1 VAARRDVG
9 EADVIENIDI
19 GGPTMIRAAAK
30 NHAFA
35 AVVTSPESYDA
46 ILDELREADRTL
58 SLPTRRWLAADAF
71 AYTARYDTAIARW
84 FAEGA
89 EGFPATFLRAYEKV
103 TDLSYGENPHQRA
116 AYYQQV
122 GARRHVLSQVQQH
135 HGKEIS
141 YNNILDLDTARAL
154 VAEFEEPACAI
165 VKHNTPCGAAIGADG
180 ADAYRRAFA
189 ADPVSAFGGIVAL
202 NRPVDEAAAQA
213 LSDQFVEVLFAPG
226 YEGGALEILAR
237 KPNVRILENME
248 RRGPAGDF
256 RVTQVEGGPPRP
268 GPDATLVPG
277 EAMEVVTG
285 RAPTDEEWAG
295 LRFAWRV
302 CRHVKSNAIVL
313 AAQGATAGIGA
324 GQMSRVDAVRL
335 AVEKSQ
341 PGSLQ
346 GAVLASDAF
355 FPFPDGPALAIE
367 AGVTAIVQP
376 GGSSA
381 TTRSSRRPTRPAWR
395 MVFTGRG
402 TSATEPHGDRAP
414 RLGDAV
420 GARGRLQPRRPRRRP
435 RLRRGDD
442 RDDGGRC
449 DRGAGRRLR
458 ADASGAGQ
466 RRGGARARGRQA
478 RGRRAHAPVRHRHH
492 RVGGRRSRPR
502 RGVRGHPAGHG
513 DGAGGGAAGPAHAR
527 GGRGRGLGAARRP
540 LESLSVR
547 RLAHH
552 AALVLVAG
560 PASTPSLRGW
570 QERALVAMRAW
581 RGGPF
586 LLSAAPGAGKT
597 RPALVLAR
605 ELLRAGAVRR
615 LAVVCPTTPLT
626 RQWAR
631 AAGLLGVHLV
641 PDAAELRAPRDFDG
655 VAVTYARVASA
666 AARWERQRSGAT
678 LVIADE
684 AHHLG
689 EELAWG
695 EGFARAF
702 ASAGALAA
710 AVRHAVS
717 QRRHADPRRALRRRR
732 RRRARRQL
740 HVRGGGPRRRLPAG
754 DLRRLRRRA
763 AVAQRRRHRGGVVRR
778 RPDRPRRRP
787 PLPHRDLHRAARRPP
802 AHPGGGARAPAGP
815 AGRGPSRR
823 GRARRGRRRRARARD
838 RRPAAGRH
846 RRGAAGRLAHGGA
859 GG

>member
-1 VAARRDVG
+1 MSPGFPAPQVSILAGIAEPTSTGPEPSLTQPGAVRVRRALLSVSDKRGIVDFARGLAELGVEVVSTGGTAAELANAGLEIRSIEDFTGFPEIMDGRVKTLHPRLYAGLLAVRDDASHVETLAEHGIEPVDLVCVNLYPFERVAARRDVG

-256 RVTQVEGGPPRP
+256 RVTQVEGGLLVQD
-268 GPDATLVPG
+268 PDATLVPG

-285 RAPTDEEWAG
+285 RTPTDEEWAG

-313 AAQGATAGIGA
+313 ARQGATAGIGA

-376 GGSSA
+376 GGSKRDDEVVA
-381 TTRSSRRPTRPAWR
+381 AADAAGVA
-395 MVFTGRG
+395 MVFTGR
-402 TSATEPHGDRAP
+402 
-414 RLGDAV
+414 
-420 GARGRLQPRRPRRRP
+420 
-435 RLRRGDD
+435 
-442 RDDGGRC
+442 
-449 DRGAGRRLR
+449 
-458 ADASGAGQ
+458 
-466 RRGGARARGRQA
+466 
-478 RGRRAHAPVRHRHH
+478 RHFRH
-492 RVGGRRSRPR
+492 
-502 RGVRGHPAGHG
+502 
-513 DGAGGGAAGPAHAR
+513 
-527 GGRGRGLGAARRP
+527 
-540 LESLSVR
+540 
-547 RLAHH
+547 
-552 AALVLVAG
+552 
-560 PASTPSLRGW
+560 
-570 QERALVAMRAW
+570 
-581 RGGPF
+581 
-586 LLSAAPGAGKT
+586 
-597 RPALVLAR
+597 
-605 ELLRAGAVRR
+605 
-615 LAVVCPTTPLT
+615 
-626 RQWAR
+626 
-631 AAGLLGVHLV
+631 
-641 PDAAELRAPRDFDG
+641 
-655 VAVTYARVASA
+655 
-666 AARWERQRSGAT
+666 
-678 LVIADE
+678 
-684 AHHLG
+684 
-689 EELAWG
+689 
-695 EGFARAF
+695 
-702 ASAGALAA
+702 
-710 AVRHAVS
+710 
-717 QRRHADPRRALRRRR
+717 
-732 RRRARRQL
+732 
-740 HVRGGGPRRRLPAG
+740 
-754 DLRRLRRRA
+754 
-763 AVAQRRRHRGGVVRR
+763 
-778 RPDRPRRRP
+778 
-787 PLPHRDLHRAARRPP
+787 
-802 AHPGGGARAPAGP
+802 
-815 AGRGPSRR
+815 
-823 GRARRGRRRRARARD
+823 
-838 RRPAAGRH
+838 
-846 RRGAAGRLAHGGA
+846 
-859 GG
+859 